1 MKWSATALAL
11 CLSSLLMGQSKDE
24 LLLKL
29 KKAGADTSTVRMYG
43 RISRFYMTTQPDSAT
58 YYIGEGLKMAKAI
71 NDRLGEGMMVSQLG
85 SLNEIHGN
93 LGLSEKYHIEAL
105 SIFEELGDK
114 KAIAQGKNGLG
125 IIEGKKGNY
134 AKATTLFLD
143 ALAIFKSLNNVSGIV
158 QCYIKLGTVNDFNN
172 NPKQALDYYTKAMEL
187 NKNDTTSNAYF
198 TLLNNIGII
207 YAKTGNMK
215 KALTYFEKGLPGSNN
230 PKMIDVHINLLNSAM
245 KASAILGEKA
255 KALNYHNKAIS
266 KAREYNLPD
275 DEARALINYADE
287 LLENDN
293 SLAIQYY
300 IKALELANQAGNKEF
315 IAEINLGLSQL
326 YKQEENY
333 KGAFTAL
340 ETYQRIHDSLYNI
353 NKTRELASL
362 FASFELNE
370 SKSKIK
376 ELELTNK
383 QRTAERNLVIG
394 AIVGILLIF
403 FILWYYYHKNA
414 KLTAQLQE
422 SNKVKDKI
430 FSIIGHDLKAPVAG
444 LVQTLDLL
452 DAGVIDEEQ
461 QKFIINTL
469 KKQTQLTYDTLD
481 ALLKWGQ
488 AQLQGVVVNPQTFQT
503 KAIISRNIEILKKQ
517 ADEKSIQIIDTTAD
531 NTAITADPNHFEFV
545 IRNLLSNAIKFT
557 DNNGLIEIAANL
569 NPTNDGIT
577 FRVKDNGKGIAQ
589 EQLDKF
595 LTSTIKV
602 SFGTNG
608 EKGTGLGLLLSKEFI
623 KANKGKI
630 WANSK
635 EGEGSTFYFDLKKA

>member
-11 CLSSLLMGQSKDE
+11 CLSTLLMGQSKDE

-93 LGLSEKYHIEAL
+93 LDLSEKYHIEAL

-403 FILWYYYHKNA
+403 FILW
-414 KLTAQLQE
+414 
-422 SNKVKDKI
+422 
-430 FSIIGHDLKAPVAG
+430 
-444 LVQTLDLL
+444 
-452 DAGVIDEEQ
+452 
-461 QKFIINTL
+461 
-469 KKQTQLTYDTLD
+469 
-481 ALLKWGQ
+481 
-488 AQLQGVVVNPQTFQT
+488 
-503 KAIISRNIEILKKQ
+503 
-517 ADEKSIQIIDTTAD
+517 
-531 NTAITADPNHFEFV
+531 
-545 IRNLLSNAIKFT
+545 
-557 DNNGLIEIAANL
+557 
-569 NPTNDGIT
+569 
-577 FRVKDNGKGIAQ
+577 
-589 EQLDKF
+589 F
-595 LTSTIKV
+595 LTS
-602 SFGTNG
+602 FF
-608 EKGTGLGLLLSKEFI
+608 LF
-623 KANKGKI
+623 
-630 WANSK
+630 
-635 EGEGSTFYFDLKKA
+635 